1 METVKA
7 LFDLVGS
14 LICHQLPSR
23 TLKAGNILLP
33 VCSRDTGIYI
43 GVFVSLLFLLICKRM
58 RAQKTPSI
66 AVTII
71 MCVLMLPMVLDGILS
86 YSGLT
91 QTTNVIRL
99 FTGVMF
105 GIPIP
110 LFLVPAANF
119 DVKGQNELPSVRNFR
134 ETVMIYGAA
143 IIVCIL
149 FIYEAVPYLIAS
161 IIILTGFL
169 SLIFRLLY
177 TINAQAFHLR
187 RAWLYVASS
196 AGTFCMLLSLYVLS
210 NYVLQPL
217 RNALTGG

>member
-1 METVKA
+1 MKA
-7 LFDLVGS
+7 FFDLFGS
-14 LICHQLPSR
+14 LVCHQLPSR

-43 GVFVSLLFLLICKRM
+43 GVFVSLLFLLIYKRM

-86 YSGLT
+86 YSGVT

-119 DVKGQNELPSVRNFR
+119 DVRGQNELPSVRNFR
-134 ETVMIYGAA
+134 ETLMIYGFA
-143 IIVCIL
+143 IFICIL
-149 FIYEAVPYLIAS
+149 FICEAVPYVIAG

-187 RAWLYVASS
+187 KARLYIASS
-196 AGTFCMLLSLYVLS
+196 AGTLCILASMYILS

-217 RNALTGG
+217 MNTLTGG